1 MNSLREDYK
10 KRIIPEL
17 KKEFNYSNDFA
28 VPTLKKIVINS
39 GVGESITNASVLD
52 RVEED
57 IRAISG
63 QKPLRTK
70 SKKAISNFKIRKD
83 QEIGVMV
90 TLRGERMWDFFQ
102 KLVGIVLPRVRDFRG
117 IERKFDGN
125 GNYTLGLKEYSV
137 FPEIDLTKM
146 DKVRGLQ
153 VVIATTAKS
162 DKEAEALFTKLGMPF
177 KKLK

>member
-17 KKEFNYSNDFA
+17 KKEFKYSNDFA

-70 SKKAISNFKIRKD
+70 SKKAISNFKIRKASI
-83 QEIGVMV
+83 Q
-90 TLRGERMWDFFQ
+90 
-102 KLVGIVLPRVRDFRG
+102 RDACD
-117 IERKFDGN
+117 DGRR
-125 GNYTLGLKEYSV
+125 TQ
-137 FPEIDLTKM
+137 
-146 DKVRGLQ
+146 RR
-153 VVIATTAKS
+153 
-162 DKEAEALFTKLGMPF
+162 EAGH
-177 KKLK
+177 